1 MDEINDDMLLQNDIK
16 LLPSS
21 LNSDNLVS
29 VLTEFFNNINFNISI
44 KNLNIYINS
53 KENESC
59 GIITINND
67 HIYLNI
73 INKCNI
79 TGTDFLVKLETFAKK
94 YNFKYIQLMDD
105 SNIII
110 ENIKIPLSIL
120 KILTKGESWY
130 NSKGYYYTNYIN

>member
-67 HIYLNI
+67 
-73 INKCNI
+73 
-79 TGTDFLVKLETFAKK
+79 V
-94 YNFKYIQLMDD
+94 
-105 SNIII
+105 
-110 ENIKIPLSIL
+110 IK
-120 KILTKGESWY
+120 
-130 NSKGYYYTNYIN
+130 